1 MHKIIFLDRGTVVP
15 EVTVRRPAFPHDW
28 REHERT
34 RPDEVVERAGDAT
47 ILITNKVDIRAETLA
62 RLPHLKLIAVAATG
76 TDCVDKAAAAA
87 RGIPTVN
94 IRGYAKATVPE
105 HTFALLLAL
114 SRSIVPY
121 REQVLAG
128 DWQRAGQFCFFGNP
142 ITDLAGK
149 RIGIVGAGV
158 LGRQV
163 AGIAHAFGMDVVFFD
178 PAATPDG
185 AAYVSLDALIE
196 TADVITLHCPLTPE
210 TRGMI
215 GRAAFARMT
224 KRPILINTARG
235 GLIVEEELEAALDAG
250 QVAAAGLDV
259 TLPEPPAP
267 DSAFMRL
274 ARRPNVICTPH
285 VAWASTE
292 AQQALVDQ
300 LIDNIENFV
309 AGRPTHVVAP
319 D

>member
-1 MHKIIFLDRGTVVP
+1 MHRIVFLDRDTVAP
-15 EVTVRRPAFPHDW
+15 EVTVRRPSFPHEW
-28 REHERT
+28 VEYGRT
-34 RPDEVVERAGDAT
+34 RADEVVARAADAT
-47 ILITNKVDIRAETLA
+47 IIINNKVDLRADTLA
-62 RLPHLKLIAVAATG
+62 RLPELKLIAIAATG
-76 TDCVDKAAAAA
+76 TDCVDKTAATA

-114 SRSIVPY
+114 SRSLVPY
-121 REQVLAG
+121 REQLIAG
-128 DWQRAGQFCFFGNP
+128 EWQKAGQFCFFSNP
-142 ITDLAGK
+142 IADLSGK

-163 AGIAHAFGMDVVFFD
+163 AGIARAFGMEVVFFD
-178 PAATPDG
+178 PATPANG
-185 AAYVSLDALIE
+185 SKFVSLDTLIE
-196 TADVITLHCPLTPE
+196 TSDVITLHCPLTE
-210 TRGMI
+210 ATKGMI

-224 KRPILINTARG
+224 RRPILINTARG
-235 GLIVEEELEAALDAG
+235 GLIVEEDLEAALDAG
-250 QVAAAGLDV
+250 QVSGAGLDV

-274 ARRPNVICTPH
+274 AKRPNVICTPH

-292 AQQALVDQ
+292 AQQALADQ
-300 LIDNIENFV
+300 LIDNIESFV
-309 AGRPTHVVAP
+309 AGHPVNVVAP